1 MNLIRV
7 IVVFFILIPVLAS
20 NSYAI
25 NNNTKIL
32 INDAITGEHR
42 AKENKARDIHRRP
55 DKTLSFFGIQSN
67 MTVLEILPG
76 RRLVYGN
83 TCTYIE
89 E

>member
-32 INDAITGEHR
+32 INDAITGAHR
-42 AKENKARDIHRRP
+42 AKENNARDIHRHP
-55 DKTLSFFGIQSN
+55 DKTLSYFASQKLIDVSLSPQKFVHVSSF
-67 MTVLEILPG
+67 MMVL
-76 RRLVYGN
+76 
-83 TCTYIE
+83 
-89 E
+89 